1 MPQILKMISEIK
13 VVRTEGL
20 EITGTEFK
28 EMIIT
33 DICRFKVQ
41 TNITVALALMFRYF
55 FLLSCLLICPHL
67 NINMLYLYIINI
79 IFYFYIW

>member
-1 MPQILKMISEIK
+1 MPQILKMISEVK

-20 EITGTEFK
+20 EMTGIEYK

-41 TNITVALALMFRYF
+41 TNIIVPLALMFRYLF
-55 FLLSCLLICPHL
+55 IVQLFIHMPTL
-67 NINMLYLYIINI
+67 
-79 IFYFYIW
+79 

>member
-1 MPQILKMISEIK
+1 MPQILKMISEVK

-20 EITGTEFK
+20 EMTGIEYK

-41 TNITVALALMFRYF
+41 TNIIVPLALMFRYF
-55 FLLSCLLICPHL
+55 IVQLFIHMSTL
-67 NINMLYLYIINI
+67 
-79 IFYFYIW
+79 